1 MFNTPRQGLSFS
13 FSVSYHLSPNLC
25 YSKLSMADS
34 GVETQTIENI
44 ELNVD
49 DNPNEDHVD
58 IDITQVTEET
68 VQMTVDS
75 DEELSKDEMVIIT
88 EQDLD
93 DMTDSS
99 KERSTELSADVNK
112 VYEEWIYVDVN
123 KSTFEVKENLL
134 LLSSVYGNGLPCCS
148 VM

>member
-1 MFNTPRQGLSFS
+1 
-13 FSVSYHLSPNLC
+13 
-25 YSKLSMADS
+25 MADS
-34 GVETQTIENI
+34 GVETQTIESI

-49 DNPNEDHVD
+49 DNPDEDHVD

-68 VQMTVDS
+68 QVTVDS

-88 EQDLD
+88 EQDLE

-99 KERSTELSADVNK
+99 KERSTEMSANVDK

-123 KSTFEVKENLL
+123 KSTFEVKENLV

>member
-1 MFNTPRQGLSFS
+1 
-13 FSVSYHLSPNLC
+13 
-25 YSKLSMADS
+25 MADS

-123 KSTFEVKENLL
+123 KSTFEVEENLL

-148 VM
+148 VMWRIERERSFF

>member
-1 MFNTPRQGLSFS
+1 
-13 FSVSYHLSPNLC
+13 
-25 YSKLSMADS
+25 MADS
-34 GVETQTIENI
+34 GVETQTIESI

-49 DNPNEDHVD
+49 DNPDEDHVD

-68 VQMTVDS
+68 QVTVDS

-88 EQDLD
+88 EQDLE

-99 KERSTELSADVNK
+99 KERSTEMSANVNK

-123 KSTFEVKENLL
+123 KSTFEVKENLV

>member
-1 MFNTPRQGLSFS
+1 
-13 FSVSYHLSPNLC
+13 
-25 YSKLSMADS
+25 MADS

-75 DEELSKDEMVIIT
+75 DEELSKDEMVMIT

-123 KSTFEVKENLL
+123 KSTFEVEENLL

>member
-1 MFNTPRQGLSFS
+1 
-13 FSVSYHLSPNLC
+13 
-25 YSKLSMADS
+25 MADS
-34 GVETQTIENI
+34 RVETQTIESI
-44 ELNVD
+44 ELNVG

-148 VM
+148 VMWRIERERSFFQLFSLR

>member
-1 MFNTPRQGLSFS
+1 
-13 FSVSYHLSPNLC
+13 
-25 YSKLSMADS
+25 MADS
-34 GVETQTIENI
+34 GVETQTIESI

-49 DNPNEDHVD
+49 DNPDEDHVD

-68 VQMTVDS
+68 QVTVDS

-88 EQDLD
+88 EQDLE

-99 KERSTELSADVNK
+99 KERSTEMSANVNK

-123 KSTFEVKENLL
+123 KSTFEVKENLV

-148 VM
+148 VMWWMKRERSFF